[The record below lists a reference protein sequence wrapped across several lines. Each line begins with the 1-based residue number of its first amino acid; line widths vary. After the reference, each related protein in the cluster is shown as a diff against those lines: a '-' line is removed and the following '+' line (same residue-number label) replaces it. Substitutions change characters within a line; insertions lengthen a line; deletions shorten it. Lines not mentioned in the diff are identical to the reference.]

1 MIDAAA
7 MEYIIQL
14 IELVSGESD
23 PAQGQYVKEYDPRAY
38 AGRGYLLTT
47 PDESCARRFP
57 DVEAAARYWRQSAEV
72 RPDGR
77 PNRPL
82 TAWTVDI
89 RSTDASVKPA

>member
-1 MIDAAA
+1 

-14 IELVSGESD
+14 MELATGEPD
-23 PAQGQYVKEYDPRAY
+23 PAGGEYVKEYDPTAY
-38 AGRGYLLTT
+38 AGRGYLVTT
-47 PDESCARRFP
+47 PDKAQARRFP
-57 DVEAAARYWRQSAEV
+57 DGGAATEYWRQSAGI

-89 RSTDASVKPA
+89 QRAEASAGDSV